1 MIRMLLV
8 LLIIVGTM
16 YVLLFR
22 QAGEG
27 ETPQLRHQH
36 NRDQAEGLE
45 QQILQDA
52 EDMQRQIDE
61 MTQ

>member
-22 QAGEG
+22 QTGEG
-27 ETPQLRHQH
+27 EAPELRYQK
-36 NRDQAEGLE
+36 NLDQAEGLE
-45 QQILQDA
+45 QKILQDA
-52 EDMQRQIDE
+52 EDMEQQINE